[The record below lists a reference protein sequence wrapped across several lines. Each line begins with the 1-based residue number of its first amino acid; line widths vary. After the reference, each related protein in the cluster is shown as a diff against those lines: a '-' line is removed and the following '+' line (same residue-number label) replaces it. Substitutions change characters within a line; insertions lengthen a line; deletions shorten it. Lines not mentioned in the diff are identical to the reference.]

1 MQKQCGL
8 RQHPGNQT
16 TKESF
21 VRYVRDKHHIGA
33 VVRTRSGQVFEGIH
47 VEAGNGRI
55 SLCGE
60 AVAIGSAATA
70 GDTEVDLVVAV
81 TESGDVV
88 PPCGMCRELISDYG
102 PRARVILEDDGVLK
116 AVPVAVL
123 LPVKYDGSKYPNR
136 REG

>member
-1 MQKQCGL
+1 MVAELSTNEPEDLLALVEQARAL
-8 RQHPGNQT
+8 MAA
-16 TKESF
+16 
-21 VRYVRDKHHIGA
+21 RYVRDKHHIGA

-55 SLCGE
+55 S
-60 AVAIGSAATA
+60 
-70 GDTEVDLVVAV
+70 
-81 TESGDVV
+81 
-88 PPCGMCRELISDYG
+88 DYG

-116 AVPVAVL
+116 AVPVAEL